1 MTSPK
6 RDLSA
11 LRGGLSGLRQPA
23 PKPAPSPVPDQRPSD
38 PAPDPAPADHGA
50 DHGATAAPAEP
61 AAPEPTA
68 TESTAP
74 EPARPRSGRKPAKP
88 AAAPAAGKR
97 PIPVYLAAAT
107 KAQLEQLARAEDITL
122 AEWVLDRL
130 DEFYDELGEVFRP
143 APTRRSPLPPR
154 PRIVRPRGEAS
165 TTVQLRLTGE
175 ELAAIEKLRTQ
186 LVVPS
191 RSALLARVIE
201 LGVERAGRGSE

>member
-23 PKPAPSPVPDQRPSD
+23 PPQPDPQ
-38 PAPDPAPADHGA
+38 PAPDQQPPERTPEPAPADHGV
-50 DHGATAAPAEP
+50 ATAPVPAAPAP
-61 AAPEPTA
+61 AAEA
-68 TESTAP
+68 T
-74 EPARPRSGRKPAKP
+74 RPRSARKPAKP
-88 AAAPAAGKR
+88 ASASATAPAAGKR
-97 PIPVYLAAAT
+97 PIPVYLAAGT
-107 KAQLEQLARAEDITL
+107 KAQLEQLARAADVTL

-143 APTRRSPLPPR
+143 APVRRSPLPQR

-175 ELAAIEKLRTQ
+175 ELAAIEKLRAQ
-186 LVVPS
+186 LEVPS
-191 RSALLARVIE
+191 RSSLLARVIE
-201 LGVERAGRGSE
+201 LGIERGARGSG

>member
-11 LRGGLSGLRQPA
+11 LRGGLSGLRQPTP
-23 PKPAPSPVPDQRPSD
+23 PKPAPSPVPDQRPPD

-50 DHGATAAPAEP
+50 AAAPSPAAPAP
-61 AAPEPTA
+61 AAPEA
-68 TESTAP
+68 AAP
-74 EPARPRSGRKPAKP
+74 EAARPRPGRKPAKP
-88 AAAPAAGKR
+88 ASAPAAGKR

-107 KAQLEQLARAEDITL
+107 KTQLEQLARAEDITL

-201 LGVERAGRGSE
+201 LGVERAGRGSG